1 MQKNKYVI
9 NTKKEGNFEE
19 VIKYGQVEDILYAL
33 GNDSESHDYSRGII
47 QKNEDI
53 IFHNIFFI
61 LKIKN
66 EFFINE
72 EGIKFII
79 KLYNE
84 LNMKYHEYILS
95 LDKNII
101 ENNDLYFSTRDQKA
115 QWILFDFKK
124 YEVLVSQYTFKTNVW
139 SDSGFIKSWVL
150 VSSNDGINFN
160 EISKQLNCYELNGP
174 GKIATFYANQNIP
187 QRYIGL
193 KQIGENWEVII
204 FGKIFE

>member
-1 MQKNKYVI
+1 MKITEESSEQVQKNKYVI

-101 ENNDLYFSTRDQKA
+101 ENNDLYFSTRDQKS

-124 YEVLVSQYTFKTNVW
+124 YEVLVSQYTFKTNV
-139 SDSGFIKSWVL
+139 
-150 VSSNDGINFN
+150 
-160 EISKQLNCYELNGP
+160 
-174 GKIATFYANQNIP
+174 
-187 QRYIGL
+187 
-193 KQIGENWEVII
+193 
-204 FGKIFE
+204 